1 MADSSQVGSAEAG
14 DEKPAVVEVVVDL
27 LLSLLAHS
35 SHSAAFRDVA
45 KTVLRRFAADLTEGA
60 LELFLNVLTTPIG
73 ADDDEY
79 RAGQQAMYKAA
90 EAAGMDVRYSEIP
103 GGHSFAVW
111 SEGLK
116 QQLPWLMQRV
126 GLIS

>member
-1 MADSSQVGSAEAG
+1 MNEAFGG
-14 DEKPAVVEVVVDL
+14 DESAFEAVNPMDL
-27 LLSLLAHS
+27 LETKRFPDSGG
-35 SHSAAFRDVA
+35 AFV
-45 KTVLRRFAADLTEGA
+45 V
-60 LELFLNVLTTPIG
+60 G